1 MPTKLRLRFYGD
13 PVLRKVGKT
22 VKSVGPA
29 ERLLI
34 KELIAGMYD
43 FDGAGLAAT
52 QVGIEEQI
60 FVGDSGEGP
69 FVVINPLILRYSSKR
84 TVLEEGCLSFPEIR
98 IRIERAETISVH
110 YQNEFGQVIEREFS
124 GLPAK
129 VFQHEVD
136 HLNGRL
142 IIDYATKEEFE
153 KYKGPLAKL
162 EALAVKPPRRS
173 KTHV

>member
-1 MPTKLRLRFYGD
+1 MPTKLKLRLYGD
-13 PVLRKVGKT
+13 PVLRKVAKT
-22 VKSVGPA
+22 VKSVGLA
-29 ERLLI
+29 ERLLM
-34 KELIAGMYD
+34 KELIAAMYD

-69 FVVINPLILRYSSKR
+69 FVVINPQILRYSFKR
-84 TVLEEGCLSFPEIR
+84 TILEEGCLSFPEIR
-98 IRIERAETISVH
+98 IRIERAETISVRF
-110 YQNEFGQVIEREFS
+110 QNEFGQVIEREYS

-142 IIDYATKEEFE
+142 IIDYATKTDLE
-153 KYKGPLAKL
+153 KYKGQLAKL
-162 EALAVKPPRRS
+162 EVLSLKPSHRS
-173 KTHV
+173 KAHV

>member
-1 MPTKLRLRFYGD
+1 MPTKLKLRFYGD
-13 PVLRKVGKT
+13 PVLRKVAK
-22 VKSVGPA
+22 VVRSIGPA

-34 KELIAGMYD
+34 KELIAAMYD

-60 FVGDSGEGP
+60 FVGDAGDGP
-69 FVVINPLILRYSSKR
+69 FVVVNPQILHCSSKR

-98 IRIERAETISVH
+98 ICIERAETISVH

-142 IIDYATKEEFE
+142 IIDYATKVELE
-153 KYKGPLAKL
+153 KHKGQLAKL
-162 EALAVKPPRRS
+162 EALAVKTSPRS
-173 KTHV
+173 KAHV